1 MFYIG
6 NENEPHTI
14 TLANYTG
21 TDQEVFPYFYCL
33 DQEIFETV
41 IEELQNKEMQLER
54 FEDGYVRGSYNADEK
69 GWMLLTIPYAGDW
82 EAYINGERVEILGG
96 ANALTVIPIGEG
108 ENQIELEYYIPGVR
122 EGLIMTL
129 AGICVFMVLR
139 RIFFKRKS

>member
-1 MFYIG
+1 M
-6 NENEPHTI
+6 
-14 TLANYTG
+14 ANYTG

-69 GWMLLTIPYAGDW
+69 GWMLLTIPYAGGW